1 MHYFYSM
8 VPFVSKK
15 KTIGGQRIINENIFF
30 FCYYTHK
37 VHNTAPVFTL
47 YTATDT
53 MKKRIAT
60 RHISKLGTNL

>member
-1 MHYFYSM
+1 M

-15 KTIGGQRIINENIFF
+15 KTIGGQRIINENIFSF
-30 FCYYTHK
+30 VIIHFHNK